1 MIYPAQ
7 VWCQSCSRLKD
18 KSLSKPLTGLR
29 VLELARILAGP
40 WVGQTLA
47 DLGAD
52 VIKVESPG
60 GDDTRQW
67 GPPFLEGAN
76 GEHLSA
82 AYFHACNRGKRSI
95 VADFG
100 KAEDLAMTKKLAAH
114 ADVVVENF
122 KVGGLK
128 KYGLDAES
136 LREAN
141 PKLIYASITG
151 FGQTGPYAGRAGY
164 DFMIQGM
171 AGAMSVTGEPEGQP
185 QKAGYATAD
194 IFTGMYTSVAILAA
208 LRQRDTTG
216 VGSTIDCALF
226 EAQTAV
232 LGNQAMNY
240 LVSGHVPTRMGNA
253 HPNIVPYAV
262 FPASDGHII
271 LATGN
276 DRQFRNAMLA
286 IGAPEIAA
294 DPTYANNAARILLRD
309 ELSRKIANI
318 TIELPRDQ
326 MLQRFEAAKVPA
338 GPINTIADVFEDP
351 QAIARGI
358 QVRLV
363 APHAKDGSI
372 TTVRG
377 PIVLDGV
384 AQVAN
389 RPSPMLDGDRDNI
402 LNDKN
407 WGG

>member
-1 MIYPAQ
+1 
-7 VWCQSCSRLKD
+7 LKEL
-18 KSLSKPLTGLR
+18 SLSKPLTSLR

-52 VIKVESPG
+52 VVKVESPG

-67 GPPFLEGAN
+67 GPPFVEGAD

-100 KAEDLAMTKKLAAH
+100 KPDDLAMVKKLALH

-136 LREAN
+136 LLKAN
-141 PKLIYASITG
+141 PRLIYASITG
-151 FGQTGPYAGRAGY
+151 FGQTGPYAERAGY

-171 AGAMSVTGEPEGQP
+171 AGAMSVTGEPGGQP

-216 VGSTIDCALF
+216 VGTTIDCALF

-240 LVSGHVPTRMGNA
+240 LVSGTVPTRMGNA

-262 FPASDGHII
+262 YPASDGHII

-276 DRQFRNAMLA
+276 DRQFRDAMLA
-286 IGAPEIAA
+286 IDASDIANNPAYASNAGRIALREEISAKIAA
-294 DPTYANNAARILLRD
+294 
-309 ELSRKIANI
+309 I
-318 TIELPRDQ
+318 TDKLPRDI
-326 MLQRFEAAKVPA
+326 MLQRFEVAKVPA

-351 QAIARGI
+351 QAVARGI
-358 QVRLV
+358 KVELP
-363 APHAKDGSI
+363 APHAKGGSI
-372 TTVRG
+372 PTVRG
-377 PIVLDGV
+377 PIVLDGKP
-384 AQVAN
+384 QVAD
-389 RPSPMLDGDRDNI
+389 RPSPMLDGDRDSV
-402 LNDKN
+402 LNDKA

>member
-1 MIYPAQ
+1 VP
-7 VWCQSCSRLKD
+7 
-18 KSLSKPLTGLR
+18 SLSPKPLVGLR
-29 VLELARILAGP
+29 ILELARILAGP

-52 VIKVESPG
+52 VVKVESPA

-67 GPPFLEGAN
+67 GPPFVEGVN
-76 GEHLSA
+76 GENLSA

-100 KAEDLAMTKKLAAH
+100 KADDLAMVKRLAAH

-122 KVGGLK
+122 KVGGLA
-128 KYGLDAES
+128 KYGLDSES
-136 LREAN
+136 LRATH
-141 PKLIYASITG
+141 PRLVYASITG
-151 FGQTGPYAGRAGY
+151 FGQTGPYAERAGY

-171 AGAMSVTGEPEGQP
+171 AGAMSITGEADGLP

-208 LRQRDTTG
+208 LRQRDATG
-216 VGSTIDCALF
+216 AGATIDCALF

-240 LVSGHVPTRMGNA
+240 LTSGTVPNRMGNA

-262 FPASDGHII
+262 YPASDGHVI
-271 LATGN
+271 LAAGN
-276 DRQFRNAMLA
+276 DRQFRDAMLA
-286 IGAPEIAA
+286 IGAPHIANDPAYAQNRDRIARRAEISAKIAA
-294 DPTYANNAARILLRD
+294 VT
-309 ELSRKIANI
+309 
-318 TIELPRDQ
+318 TMLPRDE
-326 MLQRFEAAKVPA
+326 MLARFEAAKVPA

-358 QVRLV
+358 KVELE
-363 APHAKDGSI
+363 APAVKGGVI
-372 TTVRG
+372 PTVRG
-377 PIVLDGV
+377 PVVMNGKPLV
-384 AQVAN
+384 AD
-389 RPSPMLDGDRDNI
+389 RPSPLLDGDRASV
-402 LNDKN
+402 LTDKG